1 MATSTNHETA
11 YLVKI
16 KNPMFRS
23 EYIVIASGFD
33 RAAAMALAAEHQDG
47 ASAAKVAHVEVYGEA
62 GCVLGETR

>member
-16 KNPMFRS
+16 TNPMHRS

-33 RAAAMALAAEHQDG
+33 RAAQMALAAEHRDG
-47 ASAAKVAHVEVYGEA
+47 ANAAKVKHIEVYGEA

>member
-1 MATSTNHETA
+1 MATGMNHETA

-16 KNPMFRS
+16 KHPMHRS

-33 RAAAMALAAEHQDG
+33 RAAQMALAAEHRDG
-47 ASAAKVAHVEVYGEA
+47 VNAATVQHVEVYGDA